1 MRHRLAGRLVA
12 ASAGAHLPGMTLA
25 PLLVSLL
32 LFNAEADPMTPKF
45 PFKAM
50 GPDPCHAERFAH
62 LIGQP
67 PPGEAELAAIRAGE
81 NAPGRIRVIR
91 PGEPVTMDHQ
101 PTRLNVEVGP
111 SGLVERLRCG

>member
-1 MRHRLAGRLVA
+1 
-12 ASAGAHLPGMTLA
+12 
-25 PLLVSLL
+25 
-32 LFNAEADPMTPKF
+32 MTPKF
-45 PFKAM
+45 PFKAP
-50 GPDPCHAERFAH
+50 GPDPCHAERFSH

-67 PPGEAELAAIRAGE
+67 PPDAAEQAAMRAGE

-101 PTRLNVEVGP
+101 PTRLNIEVGP